1 MSNFQLMSLS
11 SLTVLIPTCC
21 AIIRFKQLDR
31 LFYPY
36 VFLVFL
42 MFINELTAWIIL
54 RTIGHE
60 MEYSYNVFF
69 LIESIVITY
78 QFKRWGLFKTKDR
91 FFYLAISSYFL
102 VWLVESYHTRL
113 GNYLNSYFIIFY
125 SLIVVLMSLRLI
137 YELRNKKFDAIV
149 IDPVFIICSSF
160 LLFFA
165 YTIITEA
172 VSIYDRMSADFRWKV
187 INILNIVY
195 IISNIGHSIAIFKI
209 RKGRGVFLGN
219 RGIHTQ

>member
-11 SLTVLIPTCC
+11 SLSVLIPTCC
-21 AIIRFKQLDR
+21 AIIKFKEIGR

-42 MFINELTAWIIL
+42 MFANELIAWVIL
-54 RTIGHE
+54 YTIGNE

-78 QFKRWGLFKTKDR
+78 QFKRWGIFKSNDKL
-91 FFYLAISSYFL
+91 FYLAISSYLL
-102 VWLVESYHTRL
+102 VWFFESYHTKL
-113 GNYLNSYFIIFY
+113 GNHLNSYFIVFY
-125 SLIVVLMSLRLI
+125 SFIVVLMSLRMI
-137 YELRNKKFDAIV
+137 YELRNKEFDV
-149 IDPVFIICSSF
+149 IARDPIFIICSSF
-160 LLFFA
+160 LLFFV

-172 VSIYDRMSADFRWKV
+172 VSVYDRASADFRWKV
-187 INILNIVY
+187 INILNVVY

-209 RKGRGVFLGN
+209 KKGKEVFL
-219 RGIHTQ
+219 RRERS